1 MSQAAR
7 ESLTGLGPLGGL
19 IFPSSME
26 SEEFWVGRND
36 LLSPVPVLSVN
47 AQGKGDFGARDTL
60 MGAGENRLITL

>member
-19 IFPSSME
+19 IFPSSLK

-36 LLSPVPVLSVN
+36 LLSSVSVLSMN
-47 AQGKGDFGARDTL
+47 ALGKGGFGGRATRI
-60 MGAGENRLITL
+60 GGW